1 MGERL
6 KNRSEIEEKYKW
18 KLEDLL
24 PSKEAAE
31 ALADEIEAE
40 IPSYGPFKGHL
51 GQSAEELL
59 KYLVFD
65 EELDQKLSRLLC
77 YSQQKYDEDTSLG
90 EAQALVSR
98 ARTLALKA
106 REASSFAVPEILSI
120 PEERMN
126 QFLEE
131 KSLSGYR
138 LVLLRLMAKREH
150 MLSEAEEALLAG
162 AEEMAETPS
171 SVFSL
176 FNNADIK
183 FPPVEDE
190 NGLLTEVT
198 HGKYGS
204 LLENRNR
211 SVREAAFRS
220 YYSAYRQFANTVA
233 AVFEGNLKQAS
244 FFARTRRY
252 SSTRDFYLSAN
263 EIPETVYDNL
273 IEAVNKR
280 LPSLHRYM
288 ALKKKRLSL
297 DRLHMFDLYAPMTPD
312 FDKKY
317 TYEEAKRL
325 IADGLKPL
333 GEEYGNIL
341 KDGFSGRWIDVYENR
356 GKRSG
361 GYSIHT
367 YGVHPYVLMSYDD
380 SLNSVLTLAHEMGHS
395 LHSWYSAKNQ
405 PYTYAGYR
413 IFVAEVASTCNEVLL
428 LKNLMERT
436 EDEREREF
444 LIGQLLERFR
454 NTLFRQT
461 LFAEFEWEVHK
472 MCWQGIPLTKD
483 VLCRLYHQLNETY
496 YGPDVEID
504 SDIDYEWERIPH
516 FYRPF
521 YVYQYATGFA
531 AATAIAGRIL
541 AGDKAVLEGYF
552 EFLKGG
558 CSKTPVELLK
568 LCGLDMEKPDVVNE
582 AMDVFEALLNDLDSR
597 SEII

>member
-1 MGERL
+1 MGEEL
-6 KNRSEIEEKYKW
+6 KNRWEMEDKYKW
-18 KLEDLL
+18 KLEDLI
-24 PSKEAAE
+24 PSEEAAE

-40 IPSYGPFKGHL
+40 IPSYGQFKGHL
-51 GQSAEELL
+51 GQSAKALL
-59 KYLVFD
+59 QYLVFD
-65 EELDQKLSRLLC
+65 EGLDQKLSRLLC
-77 YSQQKYDEDTSLG
+77 YSQQKNDEDTSLG
-90 EAQALVSR
+90 ESQALVSR

-106 REASSFAVPEILSI
+106 REASSFAEPEILSI
-120 PEERMN
+120 PEEKMN

-131 KSLSGYR
+131 KCLSGYR
-138 LVLLRLMAKREH
+138 LVLLRLMDKREH
-150 MLSEAEEALLAG
+150 MLSEAEETLLAG
-162 AEEMAETPS
+162 AGEMAGTPF

-190 NGLLTEVT
+190 NGILTEVT

-211 SVREAAFRS
+211 SVREAAFHS
-220 YYSAYRQFANTVA
+220 YYSTYRQFANTVA
-233 AVFEGNLKQAS
+233 TIFEGNLKQAC
-244 FFARTRRY
+244 FFAKVRKY
-252 SSTRDFYLSAN
+252 SSTRELYLSSN
-263 EIPETVYDNL
+263 EIPEAVYDNL
-273 IEAVNKR
+273 IGAVKKR

-288 ALKKKRLSL
+288 ALKRKRLSL
-297 DRLHMFDLYAPMTPD
+297 DRLHMYDLYAPMTPD
-312 FDKKY
+312 FNRKY
-317 TYEEAKRL
+317 TYEEAQQL
-325 IADGLKPL
+325 IVDGLKPL
-333 GEEYGNIL
+333 GEEYGKIL
-341 KDGFSGRWIDVYENR
+341 KEGFSGRWIDVYENR

-395 LHSWYSAKNQ
+395 LHSWYSAKSQ

-428 LKNLMERT
+428 LKNLMERA

-496 YGPDVEID
+496 YGPDVEVD

-531 AATAIAGRIL
+531 AATAIAGKIL
-541 AGDKAVLEGYF
+541 EGDQAVLQGYF
-552 EFLKGG
+552 RFLQGG

-582 AMDVFEALLNDLDSR
+582 AMDVFEALLNDLGNG
-597 SEII
+597 SEAV